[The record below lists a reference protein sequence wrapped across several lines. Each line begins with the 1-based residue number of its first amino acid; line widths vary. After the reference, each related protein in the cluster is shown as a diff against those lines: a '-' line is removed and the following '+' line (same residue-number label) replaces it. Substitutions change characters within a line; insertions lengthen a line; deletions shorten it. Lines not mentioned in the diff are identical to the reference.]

1 MVKEAQSKIKAVV
14 VVFIIPG
21 AGKREKMKP
30 TISNIYL
37 IKIIA
42 LYGWS
47 SDESN
52 RCSYWFIQGHMVMS
66 QPKCCQVGQ
75 QLG

>member
-21 AGKREKMKP
+21 AGKREKMK
-30 TISNIYL
+30 TMISNIYL

-42 LYGWS
+42 
-47 SDESN
+47 
-52 RCSYWFIQGHMVMS
+52 
-66 QPKCCQVGQ
+66 
-75 QLG
+75 